1 MLTWDIDKNSNKW
14 KENYKSIILKSESVF
29 EIFCL
34 CPKIALDLQPPMSYK
49 PWKIL
54 MSDNFLNPIL
64 VCKITTCV
72 FSHIFLYKCINSVN
86 LCKLILFVV
95 MLCPFYFQN
104 MAFSV
109 FSKTYLQPFCTTSED
124 NLRTPSCGVY

>member
-1 MLTWDIDKNSNKW
+1 
-14 KENYKSIILKSESVF
+14 
-29 EIFCL
+29 
-34 CPKIALDLQPPMSYK
+34 
-49 PWKIL
+49 

-72 FSHIFLYKCINSVN
+72 FSHIFLYKCINSVK

-95 MLCPFYFQN
+95 MLCPFYHQN

-109 FSKTYLQPFCTTSED
+109 LVRLTNSLFVPLLKTILGLPVVAFINFED
-124 NLRTPSCGVY
+124 SVEQYILNWVMYIQ